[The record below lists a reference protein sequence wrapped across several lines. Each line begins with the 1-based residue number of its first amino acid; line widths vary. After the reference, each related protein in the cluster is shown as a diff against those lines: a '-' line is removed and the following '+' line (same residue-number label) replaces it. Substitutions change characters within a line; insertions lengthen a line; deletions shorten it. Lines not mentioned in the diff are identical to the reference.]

1 MEFTAGGGGRAGSK
15 GATLGWMTL
24 GAIVLNVCTLD
35 VTIGSRLA
43 FSVKGL
49 KGLVIGT
56 GAMTGLEIGTGAM
69 KGLEIGTGA
78 MTGLEIGTGAM
89 KGLEIGTGAM
99 TGLAM
104 DTTGL
109 AMGAATGGTG
119 AG

>member
-15 GATLGWMTL
+15 GAALGWMTL
-24 GAIVLNVCTLD
+24 GAMVLNVCTLD

-49 KGLVIGT
+49 KGLVI
-56 GAMTGLEIGTGAM
+56 L
-69 KGLEIGTGA
+69 IGTGA
-78 MTGLEIGTGAM
+78 MTGLEIGTGAI

-104 DTTGL
+104 GTTGL
-109 AMGAATGGTG
+109 AIGAATGGTG

>member
-1 MEFTAGGGGRAGSK
+1 MEFTAGGDGRAGSK

-24 GAIVLNVCTLD
+24 GATVLKVCTLD

-43 FSVKGL
+43 FRVKGL

-56 GAMTGLEIGTGAM
+56 GANT
-69 KGLEIGTGA
+69 
-78 MTGLEIGTGAM
+78 
-89 KGLEIGTGAM
+89 GLEIGTGAM

-104 DTTGL
+104 GTTGL
-109 AMGAATGGTG
+109 AIGAAKGGTG